1 VRIDEEIED
10 PTIPLPTLS
19 LDTAESLEDA
29 EVTIARREPRLEPER
44 PVSPRSDAA
53 RFDRPS
59 SVAAPTPP
67 PKVEPEV
74 DARAAAQTDTRDT
87 SPEPPQ
93 KIVTLRI
100 AAMPATPFDGA
111 RLREAIATL
120 GLVFGRYRIFHRLDA
135 SGRSVFSLASLQEP
149 GTFDP
154 EAMEGATFR
163 GLAMFAVLPGPWPAA
178 RTLDDV
184 LATARALATRLG
196 GQLQDERGS
205 PLTVQRVGDLRR
217 DAAEF
222 ERSRLQAAAR

>member
-1 VRIDEEIED
+1 M
-10 PTIPLPTLS
+10 
-19 LDTAESLEDA
+19 
-29 EVTIARREPRLEPER
+29 
-44 PVSPRSDAA
+44 SPRSDAA

-59 SVAAPTPP
+59 SVTAPP
-67 PKVEPEV
+67 PPQVETGV
-74 DARAAAQTDTRDT
+74 DARAAAHSDTRDKST
-87 SPEPPQ
+87 EPPQ
-93 KIVTLRI
+93 KILTLRI
-100 AAMPATPFDGA
+100 AAMPATPFDGT

-178 RTLDDV
+178 RTLDDL

-205 PLTVQRVGDLRR
+205 PLTVQRVGELRR

-222 ERSRLQAAAR
+222 ERSRLRAAVR